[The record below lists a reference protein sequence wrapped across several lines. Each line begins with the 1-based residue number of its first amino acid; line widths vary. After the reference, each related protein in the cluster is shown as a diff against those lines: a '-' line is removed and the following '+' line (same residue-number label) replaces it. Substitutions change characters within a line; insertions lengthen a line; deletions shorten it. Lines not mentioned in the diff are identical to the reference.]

1 MPEHSRSMPWTPCP
15 RTPPFRRRILMG
27 RLAQPRSQLM
37 RPSTLAFVVQPGN
50 ASAGTAIPGPPTYV
64 TNDLSQTTSEA
75 VQPFP
80 VAAYDYFDRLRLD
93 TNYSRFA
100 DALRD
105 LAALEQLTG
114 TTFDPLV
121 LALQNGDLA
130 AATAYEQ
137 YDMAG
142 LRFKN
147 LCDVSDATAVRLHI
161 FRVGSDGFSFDMV
174 IREWNYTESTVYA
187 ATPGD
192 PYDFTRVQSAPQPW
206 NVGGLPMII
215 TNADTGALV
224 SWKVEYLHYCPLET
238 DAGCASDVTTN
249 TEYHLTT
256 TAGSSVALD
265 VIWDNPGPDPVRP
278 LLQLQDGSFVG
289 AGSPGVGS
297 DSMVA
302 FDSSGN
308 IKWIVPDY
316 YPTMA
321 TADGGVIGLS
331 GPYDYSTRTST
342 SYTFDAN
349 SNATGRL
356 GNLPMS
362 SWKGSYSLAVGSSVQ
377 SVAALFPD
385 ILPSY
390 AAVSPVSLGNLTLGG
405 NLTGNGTAVVH
416 TTIGLFWCNEIWSGT
431 CAGIG
436 DGYGHGL
443 LDLGFYY

>member
-1 MPEHSRSMPWTPCP
+1 MPEHSRSMPGTPYP

-80 VAAYDYFDRLRLD
+80 VAAYDYSDRLWGD

-142 LRFKN
+142 LRFKH
-147 LCDVSDATAVRLHI
+147 LCDVSNTTAVRLHI
-161 FRVGSDGFSFDMV
+161 FRVGSDGSSSDMA
-174 IREWNYTESTVYA
+174 IREWNYTDSTVYA
-187 ATPGD
+187 ATPGN

-206 NVGGLPMII
+206 NVCGLPMII

-265 VIWDNPGPDPVRP
+265 GAIPVQTQFGRCSSSRMAPSWVPAP
-278 LLQLQDGSFVG
+278 LRLEETPWWLSTLR
-289 AGSPGVGS
+289 AI
-297 DSMVA
+297 
-302 FDSSGN
+302 SSGSSQT
-308 IKWIVPDY
+308 ITPPWPR
-316 YPTMA
+316 
-321 TADGGVIGLS
+321 
-331 GPYDYSTRTST
+331 RTE
-342 SYTFDAN
+342 A
-349 SNATGRL
+349 
-356 GNLPMS
+356 
-362 SWKGSYSLAVGSSVQ
+362 
-377 SVAALFPD
+377 
-385 ILPSY
+385 
-390 AAVSPVSLGNLTLGG
+390 
-405 NLTGNGTAVVH
+405 
-416 TTIGLFWCNEIWSGT
+416 
-431 CAGIG
+431 
-436 DGYGHGL
+436 
-443 LDLGFYY
+443 